1 MLMFLILK
9 ADLHLTDCFYSLSY
23 NSATERRKKKKN
35 QQDSVFPIMLQEAL
49 IQGCFL
55 NAKDQPHKL

>member
-1 MLMFLILK
+1 MFLILK

-23 NSATERRKKKKN
+23 NCATERKKNKN
-35 QQDSVFPIMLQEAL
+35 QQDSVFPIMLQESS

-55 NAKDQPHKL
+55 NAKDQPHKF